1 VSEIIE
7 TKDLQKQYRMGEVV
21 VEALKGVDFS
31 VREGEFVAIMGP
43 SGSGK
48 STLLHLLGGLDIA
61 SGGEVFLANR
71 RLTHLRDTEI
81 TVMRRRH
88 IGFVFQFFNLLPTLT
103 AAENVALPLLLDGQ
117 SVKENADRVAEI
129 LEQVNMGNRAG
140 HMPDQLSGGEQQRV
154 AIARALVTDPMILLA
169 DEPTG
174 NLDSA
179 SGEHLLLILRR
190 ACDDDGQ
197 TIVIVTHNPA
207 AAAFA
212 DRVVFLQDGA
222 LVHEILGGPFDI
234 PVITEAIARVN
245 V

>member
-1 VSEIIE
+1 
-7 TKDLQKQYRMGEVV
+7 MGEVT
-21 VEALKGVDFS
+21 VEALKGVDFT

-48 STLLHLLGGLDIA
+48 STLLHLLGGLDLA

-71 RLTHLRDTEI
+71 KLTHLDDTEI

-88 IGFVFQFFNLLPTLT
+88 VGFIFQFFNLLPTLT

-117 SVKENADRVAEI
+117 SVKESTARATEI
-129 LEQVNMGNRAG
+129 LERVNMGHRAG

-154 AIARALVTDPMILLA
+154 AIARALVIDPKILLA

-174 NLDSA
+174 NIDSA
-179 SGEHLLLILRR
+179 AGEHLLLVLRR
-190 ACDDDGQ
+190 TCDDAGQ
-197 TIVIVTHNPA
+197 TIVIVTHNPS

-222 LVHEILGGPFDI
+222 LVHEIIGGPFDI
-234 PVITEAIARVN
+234 PAITAAAAHVN